1 MEDLNNFDTLQ
12 EEVVEED
19 NSFSKDLLC
28 GDYMFVV
35 KGEEGEDLRRE
46 KMRFFFPTHFSVEQI
61 DFLVNK
67 AYMQWL
73 KEGLVEGSGYS
84 MISLLPVEEY
94 FYELNTPS
102 V

>member
-19 NSFSKDLLC
+19 NPSIENLLC
-28 GDYMFVV
+28 GEYMFVV

-46 KMRFFFPTHFSVEQI
+46 KMNFFFPAHLSAEQI

-67 AYMQWL
+67 AYMKWL
-73 KEGLVEGSGYS
+73 KEGLAEGSGYS

-94 FYELNTPS
+94 FYELNQPS